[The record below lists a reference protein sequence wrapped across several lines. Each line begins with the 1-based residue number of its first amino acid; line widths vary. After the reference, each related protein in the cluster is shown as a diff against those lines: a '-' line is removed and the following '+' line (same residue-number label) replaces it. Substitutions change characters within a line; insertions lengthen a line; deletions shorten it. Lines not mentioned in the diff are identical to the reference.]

1 MNILGVIP
9 ARGGSKEVP
18 RKNLLKLGGKT
29 LIQLAVES
37 ANESNLLTRIILS
50 SDDDEI
56 IEEGKKAGCPTPFKR
71 PSELATD
78 NASTFSV
85 LKHAVDWL
93 GQKEQWKPDILVIL
107 QPTTPFRRGRH
118 IDGVLDLLIKTKAD
132 AVITIRKP
140 DYPPH
145 WMIKSDK
152 EKKLTNLIKD
162 GNQYK
167 RRQDTP
173 EVYQPAGLVYA
184 FNTELLYEIDTLFPF
199 KDTRGFFVTREE
211 AINIDTYLDYQL
223 ANLLI
228 KDKKLKYEKF

>member
-56 IEEGKKAGCPTPFKR
+56 IEEGKMAGCPVPFNR

-78 NASTFSV
+78 QASTFSV
-85 LKHAVDWL
+85 LKHAVKWL
-93 GQKEQWKPDILVIL
+93 GDNDDWHADILVLL
-107 QPTTPFRRGRH
+107 QPTTPFRRGYH
-118 IDGVLDLLIKTKAD
+118 IDGVIDLLIKTQAD
-132 AVITIRKP
+132 AAMTIRKP

-145 WMIKSDK
+145 WMLTTDK
-152 EKKLTNLIKD
+152 EKRIANLING
-162 GNQYK
+162 GNKYM

-173 EVYQPAGLVYA
+173 EVYQPAGMVYA
-184 FNTELLYEIDTLFPF
+184 FKTELLYEIDTLFPF
-199 KDTRGFFVTREE
+199 KDSRGFVVSSEE
-211 AINIDTYLDYQL
+211 AVNIDSLVDYEL
-223 ANLLI
+223 AQVINNKINLCMQ
-228 KDKKLKYEKF
+228 K